1 MSMIIETTNYY
12 VESQS
17 HRKYPENWNGDG
29 WLPVPPDF
37 EAVVAE
43 NAPYLELEITDGEIT
58 GVTPTERPEPETETE
73 PESEY
78 VTWDDLATAIV
89 EGVNEV

>member
-17 HRKYPENWNGDG
+17 HRTYPMNWNGDG

-58 GVTPTERPEPETETE
+58 GVTPAERPEPEEEVVETDPLE
-73 PESEY
+73 
-78 VTWDDLATAIV
+78 TAIM
-89 EGVNEV
+89 EGLNYD